1 MAILGITNRTE
12 NWKTACY
19 FAPLFGH
26 GSVRVAR
33 RLLATEAEGAKLHPG
48 DVSLELFW
56 KGMRD
61 HFDQRRKN
69 RTQTQKDRTA
79 ERALLTQEY
88 SRLFPDLRQRVMA
101 FEGSGEPQDLRFRD
115 LQDGNY
121 SVSTPARR
129 KRLVSNLLNTEVD
142 IVLES
147 PSHLFIGEAKHLS
160 DLGAD
165 SRHVLTH
172 QLVRQYVMARIL
184 VELRGTEHTV
194 VPFVVSDGGTDV
206 ENSSQVQFML
216 EQCYLREANILQWS
230 DIEAL
235 W

>member
-56 KGMRD
+56 RGMRD
-61 HFDQRRKN
+61 YFKREDKTLEAEGEALAGCYAELFPNLRADIEESGSFATLKANNYAVETPDQRSSL
-69 RTQTQKDRTA
+69 A
-79 ERALLTQEY
+79 
-88 SRLFPDLRQRVMA
+88 
-101 FEGSGEPQDLRFRD
+101 
-115 LQDGNY
+115 
-121 SVSTPARR
+121 
-129 KRLVSNLLNTEVD
+129 SNLFHTEID

>member
-12 NWKTACY
+12 NWKTARY

-61 HFDQRRKN
+61 HFDQKRKDRAQTRKN
-69 RTQTQKDRTA
+69 PTA
-79 ERALLTQEY
+79 ERALLAQEY
-88 SRLFPDLRQRVMA
+88 SRLFPDLRERVMG
-101 FEGSGEPQDLRFRD
+101 FEGSGEPQNLRFRD

-121 SVSTPARR
+121 DVSTPARKR
-129 KRLVSNLLNTEVD
+129 KLSSNLRNTEVD

-147 PSHLFIGEAKHLS
+147 PGHLFIGEAKHLS
-160 DLGAD
+160 PLGARSKD
-165 SRHVLTH
+165 VLTH
-172 QLVRQYVMARIL
+172 QLIRQYVMARIL

-216 EQCYLREANILQWS
+216 KRGWLREANILQWS